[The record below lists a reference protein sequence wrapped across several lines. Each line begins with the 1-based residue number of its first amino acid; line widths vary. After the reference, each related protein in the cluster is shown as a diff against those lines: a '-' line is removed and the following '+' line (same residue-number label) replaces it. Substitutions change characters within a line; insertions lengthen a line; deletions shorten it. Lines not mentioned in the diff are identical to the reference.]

1 MLCLLLSLSLF
12 CTLWIDLLGLCR
24 ADIWSFGITALEL
37 AHGHAPFSKYPPM
50 KVQNIPWFQH
60 HVWWCPGFPCIFFQ
74 ILFPLLGGFVC
85 LLVWCFEQSQFLICF
100 LCDFLSLDGQMPAAA
115 VTHDDEHY
123 CTGATGVTDDTAK
136 CTSWA
141 GSWARQKI
149 LQGFFTSCN
158 KLQSWEQCGC
168 WVFLKNGEFCH
179 LHCYFIC
186 WKFTELPCTWTF
198 QYDRFFIIGLKCT
211 SFLVRLCLT
220 HLLCS
225 FHLQSFK
232 EMIAMCLVKD
242 PSKRPS
248 AEKLLRHSFFKH
260 ARSFDYIARH
270 VLEGLPP
277 LGERVKNLKVPPQ
290 KRTQKVFAVAQKT

>member
-1 MLCLLLSLSLF
+1 MMNTTVLVQQVLLM
-12 CTLWIDLLGLCR
+12 TLQNAPPGLDLER
-24 ADIWSFGITALEL
+24 DKK
-37 AHGHAPFSKYPPM
+37 FSK
-50 KVQNIPWFQH
+50 VFSCLVTSSN
-60 HVWWCPGFPCIFFQ
+60 
-74 ILFPLLGGFVC
+74 LGSSVGVG
-85 LLVWCFEQSQFLICF
+85 CF
-100 LCDFLSLDGQMPAAA
+100 LRMENSAIF
-115 VTHDDEHY
+115 T
-123 CTGATGVTDDTAK
+123 AT
-136 CTSWA
+136 
-141 GSWARQKI
+141 
-149 LQGFFTSCN
+149 
-158 KLQSWEQCGC
+158 
-168 WVFLKNGEFCH
+168 
-179 LHCYFIC
+179 FIC

-198 QYDRFFIIGLKCT
+198 QYDRFFIIGLRCI

-290 KRTQKVFAVAQKT
+290 KKNTKSFCSCSENITLGRSDC

>member
-50 KVQNIPWFQH
+50 KVLLMTLQNAP
-60 HVWWCPGFPCIFFQ
+60 PG
-74 ILFPLLGGFVC
+74 LDL
-85 LLVWCFEQSQFLICF
+85 EQ
-100 LCDFLSLDGQMPAAA
+100 D
-115 VTHDDEHY
+115 
-123 CTGATGVTDDTAK
+123 K
-136 CTSWA
+136 
-141 GSWARQKI
+141 
-149 LQGFFTSCN
+149 
-158 KLQSWEQCGC
+158 
-168 WVFLKNGEFCH
+168 
-179 LHCYFIC
+179 
-186 WKFTELPCTWTF
+186 KFS
-198 QYDRFFIIGLKCT
+198 K
-211 SFLVRLCLT
+211 
-220 HLLCS
+220 
-225 FHLQSFK
+225 SFK

-277 LGERVKNLKVPPQ
+277 LGERVKNLKITDAN
-290 KRTQKVFAVAQKT
+290 RLAQKKMPFDEQEEKSQVQPFAFHSVKIASSNSCCLSC